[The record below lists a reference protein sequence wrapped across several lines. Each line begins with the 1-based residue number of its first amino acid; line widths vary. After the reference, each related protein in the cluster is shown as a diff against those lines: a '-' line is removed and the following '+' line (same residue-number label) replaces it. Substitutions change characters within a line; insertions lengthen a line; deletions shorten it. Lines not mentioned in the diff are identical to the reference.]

1 MTGDEEFK
9 DDNSEVLSQIGD
21 AEYQNIENQIKILNE
36 QYNQT
41 VILDSESDFSL
52 KIIKHDQE

>member
-1 MTGDEEFK
+1 MTDNEEFK
-9 DDNSEVLSQIGD
+9 DDKSEILSLIGGAD
-21 AEYQNIENQIKILNE
+21 YQNIENQIKNLNE

-52 KIIKHDQE
+52 KITKQDQE